1 MLRYRYIVLMVYPPT
16 YYMLIS
22 QLNSTSTSFYNLT
35 LFFRLFYFTLFL
47 SIYINYMYIA
57 LFLQITIKN
66 QKPSNVAVIY
76 ETRKNQINTNKQ
88 KKWYRIPNTYWKSWI
103 VRLPKSMN
111 PINKPTTKQSAD
123 FLHNTLWW
131 HGTYPVQPWTTIRC
145 SHSR

>member
-1 MLRYRYIVLMVYPPT
+1 MLCYRYIILMVPPT

-22 QLNSTSTSFYNLT
+22 QLNSTSTFFLFYNFT

-57 LFLQITIKN
+57 LFLHITIKN
-66 QKPSNVAVIY
+66 KNHPCRCALWNSNPKNKTEKIMIPNPKYVLKIPNCA
-76 ETRKNQINTNKQ
+76 TTKNQSTQ
-88 KKWYRIPNTYWKSWI
+88 S
-103 VRLPKSMN
+103 
-111 PINKPTTKQSAD
+111 TKQSAG
-123 FLHNTLWW
+123 FLHNITLWW